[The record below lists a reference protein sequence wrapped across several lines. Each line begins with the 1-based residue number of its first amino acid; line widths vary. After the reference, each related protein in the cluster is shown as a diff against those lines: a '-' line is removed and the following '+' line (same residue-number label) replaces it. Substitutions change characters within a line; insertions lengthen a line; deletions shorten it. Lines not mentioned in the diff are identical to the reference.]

1 MKQDIYI
8 FGAGGLGKETVCL
21 LRDLP
26 QYNIAAFVDKDGTT
40 HTEMVANGISFPVIS
55 ESEFEK
61 RCITDSHICAV
72 IAIGKPG
79 PRFNIVQRFV
89 KLCQFPNIIHPSVD
103 FTGKVTLGSG
113 NLIAHHCFFTD
124 NIIIGDFNYFNTF
137 NYIGHDGVIGSY
149 NSILPSCN
157 ISGCV
162 VIGNRN
168 LIGAQTFIIEGKHV
182 GDNNIIGAGSVVLR
196 EIENNSTWFGLPAKE
211 KLPKL

>member
-26 QYNIAAFVDKDGTT
+26 QYNVVAFVDRDDVIK
-40 HTEMVANGISFPVIS
+40 TEMIANGISFPVIG
-55 ESEFEK
+55 ENEFEK
-61 RCITDSHICAV
+61 RCMADNQICAV

-79 PRFNIVQRFV
+79 PRCSIAQRFGE
-89 KLCQFPNIIHPSVD
+89 LCQFPNIIHPSVD
-103 FTGKVTLGSG
+103 FIGKVTLGRG

-124 NIIIGDFNYFNTF
+124 NIMIGDFNYFNTF
-137 NYIGHDGVIGSY
+137 NYVGHDVIIGNC

-162 VIGNRN
+162 TIGNRN
-168 LIGAQTFIIEGKHV
+168 LIGAQTFIIEGKKI
-182 GDNNIIGAGSVVLR
+182 GDNNIVGAGSVVLR
-196 EIENNSTWFGLPAKE
+196 IIKDDSTWYGVPAKE
-211 KLPKL
+211 RLSNL